1 MHFNF
6 NFSAEQILWTLTFAA
21 QLVLLVVLLGRDRI
35 KNFPWFTASIVLFA
49 LRLLATRE
57 LFGRMAPLTLSII
70 FIVLADVGAIV
81 GLLVLIEMARRAFK
95 GAPRN
100 LWIVNAAG
108 LLIVGGGV
116 LAFWG
121 PWPAWK
127 TLTANSEIGVLH
139 LMELIAQKL
148 DLLVDLLTIELG
160 LIVVLF
166 GRHYTGGWRTHVQ
179 KIVIGLSTASVA
191 QIAVQAIWQVIAK
204 TAVPHS
210 RAEYDHILGLREKIY
225 NASGATY
232 IAVLIWWIVWL
243 WIDESQPKE
252 TGGVVT
258 GLPVLVEEEEKPVV
272 EPVLNPG
279 DAVPAEGTVDSGQ

>member
-95 GAPRN
+95 SAPRN

-108 LLIVGGGV
+108 LLIVAGGV

-127 TLTANSEIGVLH
+127 TMTANSEVGVLR

-160 LIVVLF
+160 LDRGALRAPLH
-166 GRHYTGGWRTHVQ
+166 GRLAHPRSKDRHRPLHCVRGADCGSGHLAGDRQNGG
-179 KIVIGLSTASVA
+179 AA
-191 QIAVQAIWQVIAK
+191 
-204 TAVPHS
+204 
-210 RAEYDHILGLREKIY
+210 
-225 NASGATY
+225 
-232 IAVLIWWIVWL
+232 
-243 WIDESQPKE
+243 
-252 TGGVVT
+252 
-258 GLPVLVEEEEKPVV
+258 
-272 EPVLNPG
+272 
-279 DAVPAEGTVDSGQ
+279 

>member
-70 FIVLADVGAIV
+70 FIVLADVAAIV

-95 GAPRN
+95 SAPRN

-108 LLIVGGGV
+108 FADCRGGGV

-121 PWPAWK
+121 PLA
-127 TLTANSEIGVLH
+127 GVEDDDRQLRGRRSAPDGAHCAEARSARRSSYHRAGPDRGALRAPLH
-139 LMELIAQKL
+139 GEAGAPTFKRSSSASPLRPWRRLR
-148 DLLVDLLTIELG
+148 
-160 LIVVLF
+160 F
-166 GRHYTGGWRTHVQ
+166 RPSGR
-179 KIVIGLSTASVA
+179 
-191 QIAVQAIWQVIAK
+191 
-204 TAVPHS
+204 
-210 RAEYDHILGLREKIY
+210 
-225 NASGATY
+225 
-232 IAVLIWWIVWL
+232 
-243 WIDESQPKE
+243 
-252 TGGVVT
+252 
-258 GLPVLVEEEEKPVV
+258 
-272 EPVLNPG
+272 
-279 DAVPAEGTVDSGQ
+279 